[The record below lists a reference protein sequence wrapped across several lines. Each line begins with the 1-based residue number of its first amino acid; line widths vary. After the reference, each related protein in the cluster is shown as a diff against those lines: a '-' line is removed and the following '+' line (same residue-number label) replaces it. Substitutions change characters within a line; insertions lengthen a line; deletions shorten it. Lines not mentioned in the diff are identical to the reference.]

1 MGKDKMSGINTPFRQ
16 LKQRLEAF
24 QSATSQ
30 TLAAPRG
37 VETQPALSDTSES
50 DADLF
55 LREMEDVTRLNHDP
69 RVSNSPPG
77 VSRRGPRAGDN
88 EAIAELNDLVAGRN
102 DFDVTDTDESVE
114 GCVVGLDTRLVRKLR
129 AGAFA
134 RQAAVDLHGMKADEA
149 AREVEAFVS
158 RAVGEGLR
166 CVLVVHG
173 RGRNSPG
180 RAPVLKDRL
189 TQWLTRGRLAKS
201 ILAFCTARGHDG
213 GPGATYVLLRRKR
226 GRRHPVRVFEG
237 AKHE

>member
-1 MGKDKMSGINTPFRQ
+1 MSGLNTPFRRLEHQ
-16 LKQRLEAF
+16 LKSL
-24 QSATSQ
+24 QSAVPEASVT
-30 TLAAPRG
+30 PRA
-37 VETQPALSDTSES
+37 VETQPAPSDTSES

-55 LREMEDVTRLNHDP
+55 LREMEDVTRLKHDP
-69 RVSNSPPG
+69 RVSNSPTG
-77 VSRRGPRAGDN
+77 VPRRGLRAGDN

-102 DFDVTDTDESVE
+102 DFDVTDTDEYVE

-129 AGAFA
+129 TGAFA

>member
-1 MGKDKMSGINTPFRQ
+1 MAGLNTPFRRLKHQ
-16 LKQRLEAF
+16 LKSL
-24 QSATSQ
+24 QSAVPEASVT
-30 TLAAPRG
+30 PRA
-37 VETQPALSDTSES
+37 VETQPAPSDTSES

-55 LREMEDVTRLNHDP
+55 LREMEDVTRLKHDP
-69 RVSNSPPG
+69 RVSNSPTRVP
-77 VSRRGPRAGDN
+77 RRGLRAGDN

-102 DFDVTDTDESVE
+102 DFDVTDTDEYVE

-149 AREVEAFVS
+149 AREVEAFVG

>member
-1 MGKDKMSGINTPFRQ
+1 MSGLNTPFRRLKHQ
-16 LKQRLEAF
+16 LKSL
-24 QSATSQ
+24 QSAMPEASVT
-30 TLAAPRG
+30 PRA
-37 VETQPALSDTSES
+37 VEMQPAPSDTSEN

-55 LREMEDVTRLNHDP
+55 LREMEGVTRLEHDP

-77 VSRRGPRAGDN
+77 MPHRGLRAGDN

-102 DFDVTDTDESVE
+102 DFDVTDTDEYVE
-114 GCVVGLDTRLVRKLR
+114 GCVVGLDTRLVRRLR
-129 AGAFA
+129 TGEFA

-149 AREVEAFVS
+149 AREVEAFVG

-180 RAPVLKDRL
+180 RTPVLKDRL

-213 GPGATYVLLRRKR
+213 GSGATYVLLRRKR

>member
-1 MGKDKMSGINTPFRQ
+1 MAGLNTPFRRLKHQ
-16 LKQRLEAF
+16 LESL
-24 QSATSQ
+24 QSAMPEASVT
-30 TLAAPRG
+30 PRA
-37 VETQPALSDTSES
+37 VETQPAPSDTSES

-55 LREMEDVTRLNHDP
+55 LREMEDVTRLKHDP
-69 RVSNSPPG
+69 RVSNSPPE
-77 VSRRGPRAGDN
+77 VLRRGPHAGDN

-102 DFDVTDTDESVE
+102 DFDVTDTDEYVE

-129 AGAFA
+129 TGAFA

-213 GPGATYVLLRRKR
+213 GPGATYVLLRRTR

>member
-1 MGKDKMSGINTPFRQ
+1 MSGLNTPFRRLRHQ
-16 LKQRLEAF
+16 LKSLQSVVPEA
-24 QSATSQ
+24 SVT
-30 TLAAPRG
+30 PRA
-37 VETQPALSDTSES
+37 VETQPAPSGTSES

-55 LREMEDVTRLNHDP
+55 LREMEDVTRLKHDP

-77 VSRRGPRAGDN
+77 GQRSGPRAGDN

-102 DFDVTDTDESVE
+102 DFDVTDTDEYVE

-149 AREVEAFVS
+149 AREVEAFVG

>member
-1 MGKDKMSGINTPFRQ
+1 MVSLNTPFRRLEHQ
-16 LKQRLEAF
+16 LKSL
-24 QSATSQ
+24 QSAMSEASVT
-30 TLAAPRG
+30 PRA
-37 VETQPALSDTSES
+37 VETQSAPSDRSES

-55 LREMEDVTRLNHDP
+55 LREMEDVTRLKHDP
-69 RVSNSPPG
+69 RVSSSPPG
-77 VSRRGPRAGDN
+77 VPRRGPRAGGN
-88 EAIAELNDLVAGRN
+88 EAIAELNDLVTGRN
-102 DFDVTDTDESVE
+102 DFDITDTDEYVE
-114 GCVVGLDTRLVRKLR
+114 GCIVGLNTRLVRKLR

>member
-1 MGKDKMSGINTPFRQ
+1 MSGLNTPFRQ
-16 LKQRLEAF
+16 LKHRLKSF
-24 QSATSQ
+24 QPATSQ
-30 TLAAPRG
+30 PSAAPPA
-37 VETQPALSDTSES
+37 VETQPAPSDTSENG
-50 DADLF
+50 ADLF
-55 LREMEDVTRLNHDP
+55 LREMEDVTRLKHDP
-69 RVSNSPPG
+69 RVSNPPPEAQ
-77 VSRRGPRAGDN
+77 RRGPRASDN
-88 EAIAELNDLVAGRN
+88 EAIAELYDLVAGRN
-102 DFDVTDTDESVE
+102 DFDVTDTDEYVE

-129 AGAFA
+129 AGEFA

-149 AREVEAFVS
+149 AHEVDAFVG

-166 CVLVVHG
+166 CVLIVHG

-226 GRRHPVRVFEG
+226 GRKHPVRVFDG

>member
-1 MGKDKMSGINTPFRQ
+1 MVSLNTPFRRLKHQ
-16 LKQRLEAF
+16 LKSLQSTVPEA
-24 QSATSQ
+24 SVT
-30 TLAAPRG
+30 PRA
-37 VETQPALSDTSES
+37 VETQSAPSDRSES

-55 LREMEDVTRLNHDP
+55 LREMEDVTRLKHDL
-69 RVSNSPPG
+69 RVSSSPPG
-77 VSRRGPRAGDN
+77 VPRRGPRAGDN

-102 DFDVTDTDESVE
+102 DFDVTDTDEYVE
-114 GCVVGLDTRLVRKLR
+114 GCIVGLDTRLVRKLR

-189 TQWLTRGRLAKS
+189 TQWLTSGRLAKS

-213 GPGATYVLLRRKR
+213 GLGATYVLLRRKR

>member
-1 MGKDKMSGINTPFRQ
+1 MVSLNTPFRRLEHQ
-16 LKQRLEAF
+16 LKSLQSVVPEA
-24 QSATSQ
+24 SVT
-30 TLAAPRG
+30 PRA
-37 VETQPALSDTSES
+37 VKTQPAPSDTSES

-55 LREMEDVTRLNHDP
+55 LREMEDVTRLKHEP

-77 VSRRGPRAGDN
+77 VSRRGLRAGDN

-102 DFDVTDTDESVE
+102 DFDVTDTDEYVE

>member
-1 MGKDKMSGINTPFRQ
+1 MVSLNTPFRRLEHQ
-16 LKQRLEAF
+16 LKSLQSVVPEA
-24 QSATSQ
+24 SVT
-30 TLAAPRG
+30 PRA
-37 VETQPALSDTSES
+37 VKTQPAPSDTSES

-55 LREMEDVTRLNHDP
+55 LREMEDVTRLKHDP

-77 VSRRGPRAGDN
+77 GQRSGPRAGDN

-102 DFDVTDTDESVE
+102 DFDVTDTDEYVE

>member
-1 MGKDKMSGINTPFRQ
+1 MSGLNTPFRRLEHQ
-16 LKQRLEAF
+16 LKSL
-24 QSATSQ
+24 QSAMPEASVT
-30 TLAAPRG
+30 PRA
-37 VETQPALSDTSES
+37 VETQTAPSDTSES

-55 LREMEDVTRLNHDP
+55 LREMEDVTRLEHDP

-77 VSRRGPRAGDN
+77 VPRRGLRAGDN

-102 DFDVTDTDESVE
+102 DFDIMDTDEYVE

-226 GRRHPVRVFEG
+226 GRRHPVCVFEG